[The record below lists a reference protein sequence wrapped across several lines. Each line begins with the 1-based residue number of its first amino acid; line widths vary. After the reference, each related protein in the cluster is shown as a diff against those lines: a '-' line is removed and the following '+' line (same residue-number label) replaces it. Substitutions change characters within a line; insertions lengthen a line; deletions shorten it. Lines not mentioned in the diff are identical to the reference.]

1 MLQRTIEN
9 FETQHAL
16 LIDDMIIY
24 NDGEDLNKTPS
35 FWGEE
40 IGWSNYFYFT

>member
-35 FWGEE
+35 FLRRR
-40 IGWSNYFYFT
+40 NRLKYFYLT